1 MQQPQPCNFK
11 EQLRDSLQRATLNFP
26 TIRVEKHQ
34 HVYLGGESAASVY
47 FIQSGQIKLLML
59 SPEGKEC
66 LLAIHTAGDIFGEL
80 CLARSDERQETATAM
95 VNTTLKRIPSAAF
108 LLHLA
113 ANSLIEGF
121 VQYLANRVGEQQ
133 QIISHLLTVDCEH
146 RLAETLLLLA
156 RKLGQPDPRSTRIE
170 QKITH
175 EELSEMV
182 GTTRPRIT
190 AFMQKFQALG
200 FVEITAQHFLTVKE
214 SKLSEYLAR
223 VGLGLVALISP
234 MQVLFYGF
242 SNSIG

>member
-1 MQQPQPCNFK
+1 MQQPQPCTFK
-11 EQLRDSLQRATLNFP
+11 EQLRESLQRTTLNFP
-26 TIRVEKHQ
+26 TVNVNKQQ
-34 HVYLGGESAASVY
+34 HVYVVGEPAGHVY

-80 CLARSDERQETATAM
+80 CLARSEPRQETATAM
-95 VNTTLKRIPSAAF
+95 GNTTLIRIPSAAF

-113 ANSLIEGF
+113 GNSLIEGF

-133 QIISHLLTVDCEH
+133 QVISQLVTLASEH

-190 AFMQKFQALG
+190 AFMHKFRALG
-200 FVEITAQHFLTVKE
+200 FVETTAQHFLIIKE
-214 SKLSEYLAR
+214 RKLSDYLAG
-223 VGLGLVALISP
+223 VGLAFVALVRPI
-234 MQVLFYGF
+234 QDFF
-242 SNSIG
+242 

>member
-1 MQQPQPCNFK
+1 MPHPPTNDFK
-11 EQLRDSLQRATLNFP
+11 QRLHESLQLATLKFP
-26 TIRVEKHQ
+26 TVHFDKHQ
-34 HVYLGGESAASVY
+34 HVYVLGEQAGSVY

-80 CLARSDERQETATAM
+80 CLARLDARHETATAM
-95 VNTTLKRIPSAAF
+95 AETTLRRIPSEAF
-108 LLHLA
+108 LLHLVG
-113 ANSLIEGF
+113 NSLIEGF

-133 QIISHLLTVDCEH
+133 QVISQLITLESEH

-175 EELSEMV
+175 EELSAMV

-190 AFMQKFQALG
+190 AFMHKFRALG
-200 FVEITAQHFLTVKE
+200 FVEMTPEHFLIVKE
-214 SKLSEYLAR
+214 RKLSEYLAG
-223 VGLGLVALISP
+223 VGLTLIALASP
-234 MQVLFYGF
+234 IQDFF
-242 SNSIG
+242 

>member
-1 MQQPQPCNFK
+1 MQQPQPCRFK
-11 EQLRDSLQRATLNFP
+11 ERLHESLKRSTANFP
-26 TIRVEKHQ
+26 TVHLDKQEQ
-34 HVYLGGESAASVY
+34 VYTCGDPARSVY

-80 CLARSDERQETATAM
+80 CLALSDERQETATAM
-95 VNTTLKRIPSAAF
+95 GITTLTRIPSAAF

-113 ANSLIEGF
+113 DNSLVEAF

-133 QIISHLLTVDCEH
+133 QVISHLLTVDCEH
-146 RLAETLLLLA
+146 RFGETLLRLA

-175 EELSEMV
+175 EELSAMV

-190 AFMQKFQALG
+190 TFMQKFQALG
-200 FVEITAQHFLTVKE
+200 FVEMTHQHFLIVKE
-214 SKLSEYLAR
+214 RKLSDYLAG
-223 VGLGLVALISP
+223 VGARSFGA
-234 MQVLFYGF
+234 G
-242 SNSIG
+242 

>member
-1 MQQPQPCNFK
+1 MRQPQPCSFK
-11 EQLRDSLQRATLNFP
+11 ERLHESLQRAAVNFP
-26 TIRVEKHQ
+26 TVRVDKHQ
-34 HVYLGGESAASVY
+34 HVYVVGQPAGSVY
-47 FIQSGQIKLLML
+47 FIESGQIKLLML

-80 CLARSDERQETATAM
+80 SLARSDERQETATAM
-95 VNTTLKRIPSAAF
+95 GDATLKRIPSAAF

-113 ANSLIEGF
+113 DSSLVEGF
-121 VQYLANRVGEQQ
+121 VGYLANRVGEQHQ
-133 QIISHLLTVDCEH
+133 VISHLITVDSEH
-146 RLAETLLLLA
+146 RLGETLLLLA

-200 FVEITAQHFLTVKE
+200 FVEMTAEHFLIVKE
-214 SKLSEYLAR
+214 RKLLDYLAG
-223 VGLGLVALISP
+223 VGLCLAVLVIPS
-234 MQVLFYGF
+234 QILF
-242 SNSIG
+242 